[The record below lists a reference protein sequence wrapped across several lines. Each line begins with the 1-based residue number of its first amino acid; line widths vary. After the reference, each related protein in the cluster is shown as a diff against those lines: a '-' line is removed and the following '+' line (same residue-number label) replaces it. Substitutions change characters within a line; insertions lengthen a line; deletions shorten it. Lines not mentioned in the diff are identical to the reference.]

1 MKQLTAFEMES
12 ISGGTFDLSNAVNAL
27 AQTAGGAL
35 IGGTLFALTGT
46 ILGGRYAGS
55 NGGIL
60 GFGIIGNAVGFI
72 WGVLAGSVGGGI
84 VGGLMGF
91 DKMSEFADQWMD
103 GLTNGTMNLWS

>member
-1 MKQLTAFEMES
+1 MKQLTTFEMEL
-12 ISGGTFDLSNAVNAL
+12 ISGGTFDIPGAITTL
-27 AQTAGGAL
+27 AQAAGGAL

-60 GFGIIGNAVGFI
+60 GVGIIGNAVGFI
-72 WGVLAGSVGGGI
+72 WGVLAGSVGGAI

-91 DKMSEFADQWMD
+91 DRMSEFANQWMD